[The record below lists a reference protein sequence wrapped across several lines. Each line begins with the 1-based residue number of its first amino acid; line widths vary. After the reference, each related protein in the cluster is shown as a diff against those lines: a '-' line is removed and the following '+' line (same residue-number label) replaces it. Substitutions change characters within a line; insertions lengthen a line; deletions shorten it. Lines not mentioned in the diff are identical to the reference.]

1 MNPIKKLFT
10 PSIDTKQILKDADDL
25 RITSTE
31 LATET
36 MEAMI
41 NALSPDSPI
50 WDDVTK
56 YRSECRENPCTKEQ
70 PKFTNDLIVG
80 MTLDEFIERFPRI
93 QYVVGQILDFVY
105 KEEMIVTNLQN
116 EMIENKTKAI
126 QKTLNSKDLAGVSNA
141 RKITGS
147 TKEALLYGRAG
158 IFKQK
163 SGDLVIYPHDRYTVV
178 MGMRQ
183 HSETMKSEVLGYIIY
198 TDNFTPKDAVLDL
211 ENFQDFDLNDPN
223 DPNDPHYNKDWILQA
238 IARGNQ
244 ITNFDDKMMYVP
256 VGMKRFVNL
265 RYDTEVQNPLS
276 RLYYSRLEVE
286 NAAYFRDAMN
296 HKFLEKGLGRLIIQ
310 LKDEVTGVANDDS
323 LDQLINRN
331 HNAKKD
337 FLDSVKDFT
346 KAFSNS
352 LKNLNDDD
360 FIISPSNIDNIERL
374 ENTNTPNLF
383 LKLLDSD
390 DTVLP
395 AMYGIPAS
403 LLGLGTLSDRN
414 ISIANVNA
422 TAEDTTVRE
431 IRETF
436 MSQLAV
442 LFDITDDEILTS
454 EKIIDNATQQEIA
467 KTIAEVAELMYK
479 IGMTDEAQ
487 DYVRENLNL

>member
-1 MNPIKKLFT
+1 MNPIMKLFA
-10 PSIDTKQILKDADDL
+10 PSVNTKKILEDADNL
-25 RITSTE
+25 RITNTE

-36 MEAMI
+36 MDAVV

-50 WDDVTK
+50 WDEVTQ
-56 YRSECRENPCTKEQ
+56 YRPECRENPCTKEQ
-70 PKFTNDLIVG
+70 PKFNDDLIAG

-105 KEEMIVTNLQN
+105 KEEMIVTNLKN
-116 EMIENKTKAI
+116 ETITTKTEAI
-126 QKTLNSKDLAGVSNA
+126 QKMLNSKDLTGISNG
-141 RKITGS
+141 RKITDA

-158 IFKQK
+158 IFKQP
-163 SGDLVIYPHDRYTVV
+163 SGDLVTYPHDRYTVV

-183 HSETMKSEVLGYIIY
+183 RSETMKSEVLGYIIY
-198 TDNFTPKDAVLDL
+198 ADDFAPKDAVLDL
-211 ENFQDFDLNDPN
+211 ENFQDFDLNDPT
-223 DPNDPHYNKDWILQA
+223 DPHYNNDWILQA
-238 IARGNQ
+238 IKRGNK

-256 VGMKRFVNL
+256 VGLKRFVNL

-286 NAAYFRDAMN
+286 NSAYFRDAMN
-296 HKFLEKGLGRLIIQ
+296 RKFLEKGLGRLIIQ
-310 LKDEVTGVANDDS
+310 LKDEVTGVASDDS
-323 LDQLINRN
+323 LEQLINRN

-454 EKIIDNATQQEIA
+454 EKIVDKATQQEIA
-467 KTIAEVAELMYK
+467 KTTAEVAELMYK
-479 IGMTDEAQ
+479 IGMTAEAQ

>member
-36 MEAMI
+36 VEAII

-56 YRSECRENPCTKEQ
+56 YRSECRENPCNKEQ
-70 PKFTNDLIVG
+70 PKFVDDKIAG
-80 MTLDEFIERFPRI
+80 MTLGEFIQSFPRI

-105 KEEMIVTNLQN
+105 KEEMIVTNLKN
-116 EMIENKTKAI
+116 ETIDNKTKAI
-126 QKTLNSKDLAGVSNA
+126 QKMLNSKDLTGVSNG
-141 RKITGS
+141 RKITDA

-183 HSETMKSEVLGYIIY
+183 RSETMKSEVLGYIIY
-198 TDNFTPKDAVLDL
+198 TDDFAPKDAVLDL
-211 ENFQDFDLNDPN
+211 ENFQDFDIS
-223 DPNDPHYNKDWILQA
+223 DPNDPHYNNDWILKA

-276 RLYYSRLEVE
+276 RLYFSRLAVE
-286 NAAYFRDAMN
+286 NSAYFRDAMN
-296 HKFLEKGLGRLIIQ
+296 RKFLEKGLGRLIIQ
-310 LKDEVTGVANDDS
+310 LKDEVTGVASDDS

-337 FLDSVKDFT
+337 FLDSIKDFT

-352 LKNLNDDD
+352 LYNLRDDD

-442 LFDITDDEILTS
+442 LFDISDGEILTS
-454 EKIIDNATQQEIA
+454 EKIVDKATQQEIA
-467 KTIAEVAELMYK
+467 KTTAEVAELMYK
-479 IGMTDEAQ
+479 IGMIDEAQ